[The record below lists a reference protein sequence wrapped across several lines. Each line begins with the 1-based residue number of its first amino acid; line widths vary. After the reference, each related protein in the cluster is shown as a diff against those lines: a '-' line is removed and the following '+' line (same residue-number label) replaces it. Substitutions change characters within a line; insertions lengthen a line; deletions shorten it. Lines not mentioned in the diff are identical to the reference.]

1 MLLLGQGFEQLCDWT
16 GIIISSFVNFLL
28 PPYLYIKAVKLRH
41 AMIKTR
47 FSGSD
52 MDSGDEQTQVV
63 SNTNRNNSK
72 SNISSSN
79 NQLYRAQN
87 TTTVNEM
94 IGKISQ
100 IVTDSVSNATT
111 RTKAK
116 DSSRHN
122 QDDADINTI
131 GIESNHTDQND
142 DCINDESEDDE
153 IQPMLHNESNVNDA
167 KLMKIAEFET
177 KQDFLIFES
186 KATTLAYLTIL
197 VSLTMCFVAAM
208 EKILVALSLKR

>member
-116 DSSRHN
+116 DSS
-122 QDDADINTI
+122 ATI
-131 GIESNHTDQND
+131 KM
-142 DCINDESEDDE
+142 
-153 IQPMLHNESNVNDA
+153 ML
-167 KLMKIAEFET
+167 I
-177 KQDFLIFES
+177 LIR
-186 KATTLAYLTIL
+186 L
-197 VSLTMCFVAAM
+197 
-208 EKILVALSLKR
+208 ALSLITPIKMMTALMMNQKMMKYSQCYITNQMLTMQN